1 MATPGTHTAHGIAIG
16 GPQAPHRQGEGAVDP
31 RLRAL
36 VARLTLEEKVR
47 LLTGRDFWSTWPL
60 PGIGLRPML
69 MSDGPSG
76 VRGEVWDERSPS
88 LNLPSATAL
97 SSSWD
102 TGISRRYGAC
112 AAAEA
117 RRKNVHIVLGPTI
130 NLHRTPLG
138 GRHFEAFS
146 EDPLLTG
153 ELAAAY
159 VRGLQDN
166 GVAAT
171 PKHYVANDS
180 ETDRFTVNVVVS
192 ERALREVYLL
202 PFEKAVT
209 EGGAWLVMSAYNS
222 INGVTATEN
231 ELLETPLNSEW
242 RFDGVVVSD
251 WTAVRS
257 LRSAEASQDLV
268 MPAADGRWGA
278 ALVAAVRDGRIA
290 EPVIDR
296 KVLRIL
302 QLAVRVGALN
312 GFEPAASAPGVPAED
327 GPGFAREAAAEGT
340 VLLRNAGELPWRPER
355 LSRIAVIGQHAAQ
368 PRTQG
373 GGSATVVPAS
383 TVTPLHGIG
392 AAFPGAQITYETGA
406 VVQDGIV
413 PFALQTMT
421 NPVTGQPGAHVRFLD
436 AGGKEIFAEER
447 FASAL
452 VYFGGDAPVARTQ
465 RLEFAT
471 RLTPGESGP
480 LRIGF
485 ASVGRGRIFAG
496 GSLIGEAAAT
506 AAGADLGAAF
516 LAPPAVSFPVEVT
529 AGRPVEVRIELE
541 PAKLEGGL
549 SNALSVTFGT
559 EPPPSDP
566 QTLIDRAAQAAA
578 AADVA
583 VVVVGTSA
591 RGESEGYDRTT
602 LALPGRQ
609 DDLVRAVAAA
619 NPRTVVVVNAGA
631 PVLMPW
637 REEVSAIL
645 LTYFGGQQYGHALA
659 DVLTGAREPGGRL
672 PTTWPA
678 GQGDVPVTGT
688 RPADG
693 ILPYDEGIH
702 IGYRAWLRTGADPAY
717 PFGYGLGYTTWDLG
731 PPQVSDD
738 DGNAATTVRV
748 KVTNTGSRAGKHVLQ
763 IYAERADSAVERPVR
778 WLAGFATVRADAGQ
792 TITAQIRVPHRTLAY
807 WDAGW
812 HVEPG
817 TYTLR
822 IGHNVRDL
830 PLALTITL

>member
-1 MATPGTHTAHGIAIG
+1 VATPGTHTADGIAAG
-16 GPQAPHRQGEGAVDP
+16 SPQATAQQGTGTADA
-31 RLRAL
+31 RLHAL
-36 VARLTLEEKVR
+36 MGRLTLEEKVR

-60 PGIGLRPML
+60 ESVGLRPLL

-102 TGISRRYGAC
+102 PGIARRYGAC

-159 VRGLQDN
+159 IRGLQQN

-171 PKHYVANDS
+171 PKHYVANDF
-180 ETDRFTVNVVVS
+180 ETDRFTVDVIVS
-192 ERALREVYLL
+192 DRALRELYLL

-209 EGGAWLVMSAYNS
+209 DGQAWLVMSAYNS
-222 INGVTATEN
+222 VNGVTATEN

-242 RFDGVVVSD
+242 GFDGVVVSD

-268 MPAADGRWGA
+268 MPGPDGPWGA
-278 ALVAAVRDGRIA
+278 ALAAAVRDGRIA
-290 EPVIDR
+290 ESVVDR

-302 QLAVRVGALN
+302 RLAARVGALS
-312 GFEPAASAPGVPAED
+312 GFKASAPAGNGTPED

-355 LSRIAVIGQHAAQ
+355 LSRIAVIGQHATQ

-373 GGSATVVPAS
+373 GGSATVVPSS
-383 TVTPLHGIG
+383 TVSPLQGIR
-392 AAFPGAQITYETGA
+392 AAFPGAEIVYEPGA
-406 VVQDGIV
+406 VVQDGII
-413 PFALQTMT
+413 PFAPEAMT
-421 NPVTGQPGAHVRFLD
+421 NPVTGEPGAHVRLLD
-436 AGGKEIFAEER
+436 AGGEEIFAEER

-452 VYFGGDAPVARTQ
+452 VYFGGDAPIAPAQ

-471 RLTPGESGP
+471 RLTPEKSGP

-485 ASVGRGRIFAG
+485 ASVGLGRIFAG
-496 GSLIGEAAAT
+496 GSLIGEQAAT
-506 AAGADLGAAF
+506 AVGTDLGAAF
-516 LAPPAVSFPVEVT
+516 LAPPAISFPVDVT
-529 AGRPVEVRIELE
+529 AGQPLDVRIELE
-541 PAKLEGGL
+541 PVKLEGGL

-559 EPPPSDP
+559 ELPPADP
-566 QTLIDRAAQAAA
+566 DALIERAAQAAA
-578 AADVA
+578 GADVA
-583 VVVVGTSA
+583 VVVVGSSTH
-591 RGESEGYDRTT
+591 GESEGYDRTT

-609 DDLVRAVAAA
+609 DELVRAVAAA

-631 PVLMPW
+631 PVIMPW
-637 REEVSAIL
+637 RDQVSAIL
-645 LTYFGGQQYGHALA
+645 LTYFGGQEYGHALA
-659 DVLTGAREPGGRL
+659 DVLTGIREPGGRL

-678 GQGDVPVTGT
+678 EQGDVPVIGT
-688 RPADG
+688 HPADG
-693 ILPYDEGIH
+693 VLRYDEGIH
-702 IGYRAWLRTGADPAY
+702 IGYRAWLRTGTEPAY

-731 PPQVSDD
+731 PAEVSGDNSD
-738 DGNAATTVRV
+738 AAATIRVR
-748 KVTNTGSRAGKHVLQ
+748 VTNTGDRAGKHVVQ
-763 IYAERADSAVERPVR
+763 AYAERAGSAVDRPVR
-778 WLAGFATVRADAGQ
+778 WLVGFAAVHAEAAATTTVE
-792 TITAQIRVPHRTLAY
+792 IRVPHRTLAY

-822 IGHNVRDL
+822 VGHNVREL